1 MLSTT
6 QPHPRPDSSQRHAV
20 RPIFIENL
28 LPLVQRN
35 LPAVI
40 TTTRGLLTQSHN
52 MAMQTLDDVLG
63 NCTKQM
69 PYTKSVRI
77 RVIAVSDIK
86 SYTNDK
92 LEKRQYII
100 AGIADT
106 SRAAKLILYDQG
118 KFNKMKEGNN
128 LLLRNFIV
136 KPDPEGSLLGT
147 SNTRIFP
154 TGHIEVQEP
163 LVLLA
168 RKLVNP
174 PEAEVQPLVKA
185 LASPLKKKVSVRGQ
199 VVQEE
204 VTHEVSVKN
213 QPVSVKH
220 VYIKDQ
226 TNPRCRISLWRDC
239 AECKLQTGDYVTI
252 TNVVVNNFRNEVS
265 LSTTSQSTI
274 KENRCSRGGI
284 GAPNPSCKLYAE

>member
-1 MLSTT
+1 MRYSYVRFKKNTLITCVKCGGIERTFLMLSTT
-6 QPHPRPDSSQRHAV
+6 QPHPRPDSNQRHAV

-69 PYTKSVRI
+69 PYTKS
-77 RVIAVSDIK
+77 
-86 SYTNDK
+86 
-92 LEKRQYII
+92 
-100 AGIADT
+100 
-106 SRAAKLILYDQG
+106 G